1 MKRIFQLSIIA
12 LLAFCCV
19 SQAFAQKREHRAV
32 WMSAY
37 VADWPSG
44 AITSGNADAMKQI
57 CRNNLDSLQRNN
69 FTTIYYHV
77 RAMCDA
83 MYDSKYEPW
92 SSYVSGTRGVA
103 PAFDPFAFLMEE
115 AHKRGIEVYA
125 WLNPYRYQNSAYNE
139 GWGQNGGDKNYEN
152 SHPEWLIKWKTSERT
167 WTILNPALPE
177 VKQRIVDV
185 IADIMDKYDVD
196 GIVFDDYFYQN
207 GLPESYDA
215 EDYAAYKEQGGTLSQ
230 LDWRRDHVNDMV
242 RKVNNYIKSTKPWV
256 RFGISPAGVACSRA
270 DVAEKYGV
278 RPCPGSDWQ
287 YNGIC
292 SDPMAWIS
300 EGSIDFIS
308 PQVYWLIGNS
318 NADFGLITPWWYEVT
333 AKYNR
338 HCYISQDLSNTA
350 SSQAL
355 FTEFLDQIDLTRTSD
370 TMGAPGTVYFP
381 WKTLKNRRGYDLS
394 IPGNPKMMQMMNYL
408 RYYAFP
414 SNSLTPAVS
423 WMPAECPGAVSNL
436 QRNGRTLSWEGSENV
451 RYAVYFVPKSVDT
464 KTFRKDAEYLHI
476 VSYDNTYEIP
486 DAVADYPGFGIA
498 DADLDNYNYAVA
510 ILDRY
515 GNEYSAFFVGQPV
528 ETAVKPTP
536 TFPVQGEK
544 APGIF
549 NFRWDGSSSVYEI
562 IVSDDA
568 EMKNVLARKE
578 VEANFIPSVD
588 VCTFEAD
595 KTYYWKVVARQNN
608 AADVTSDVN
617 SFTVDAFRVISP
629 ENGATGCDDNLT
641 VEWTAMGDVTYHV
654 QISSQIDM
662 SDVVYET
669 NVTSSSVQIPQY
681 TLAGGTTYYLQV
693 SAEVDGI
700 AFNSSIVEFSVK
712 VMPGVAPEFVNPAE
726 EGVTLYSNSKI
737 QVKPQP
743 GVTLCTVWISSSNT
757 FPARTSYAGS
767 FPDFQFETG
776 ELSGLKVGSSYMK
789 DGTTYY
795 VRANVSYINEEG
807 KTETSDWT
815 VSSFVYSAEAG
826 VEDIAADAVYIR
838 SGEVPTLVA
847 GQAGLEV
854 CLYSLDGKLLLSSV
868 TDAAGEFK
876 FSDLNTGVYLVS
888 VRLVDGSVKTLK
900 MTY

>member
-1 MKRIFQLSIIA
+1 MKKIFQFSIIA

-19 SQAFAQKREHRAV
+19 SQAFGQKREHRAV

-57 CRNNLDSLQRNN
+57 CLNNLDSLQRNN

-92 SSYVSGTRGVA
+92 SSFVSGTRGVA

-215 EDYAAYKEQGGTLSQ
+215 ENYTAYKEQGGTLSQ
-230 LDWRRDHVNDMV
+230 LDWRREHVNDMV

-256 RFGISPAGVACSRA
+256 RFGISPAGVACSNA
-270 DVAEKYGV
+270 DVAAKYGV

-318 NADFGLITPWWYEVT
+318 NADYGLITPWWYEVT
-333 AKYNR
+333 AQYNR

-381 WKTLKNRRGYDLS
+381 WKTLKSRRGYDLS
-394 IPGNPKMMQMMNYL
+394 TPGQYKMMYMMNYL
-408 RYYAFP
+408 RYYAFS

-436 QRNGRTLSWEGSENV
+436 QRNGRTLSWEGPENV

-464 KTFRKDAEYLHI
+464 KTFRKEAEYLHI
-476 VSYDNTYEIP
+476 VSYDKTYEIP
-486 DAVADYPGFGIA
+486 DAVDDYPGFGIA

-515 GNEYSAFFVGQPV
+515 GNEYSAFFVGQSV
-528 ETAVKPTP
+528 ETVEKPIP
-536 TFPVQGEK
+536 TFPAHGEK
-544 APGIF
+544 APGVF

-588 VCTFEAD
+588 VCAFEAD

-608 AADVTSDVN
+608 AADVASDVN

-629 ENGATGCDDNLT
+629 KNGATGCDDNLT
-641 VEWTAMGDVTYHV
+641 VEWTALDDVEYRLL
-654 QISSQIDM
+654 ISSSNAM
-662 SDVVYET
+662 KDVVYET
-669 NVTSSSVQIPQY
+669 ETTASSVQIPKC

-700 AFNSSIVEFSVK
+700 AFDSPIVEFSLK

-767 FPDFQFETG
+767 FPNFQFETG

-826 VEDIAADAVYIR
+826 VKDVAADAVYIR

-847 GQAGLEV
+847 GQAGMGV

-888 VRLVDGSVKTLK
+888 VRLTDGSVKTLK

>member
-1 MKRIFQLSIIA
+1 MIA

-19 SQAFAQKREHRAV
+19 SQAFGQKREHRAV

-256 RFGISPAGVACSRA
+256 RFGISPAGVACSNA
-270 DVAEKYGV
+270 DVAAKYGV
-278 RPCPGSDWQ
+278 TPCPGSDWQ

-381 WKTLKNRRGYDLS
+381 WKTLKNSRGYDLS

-436 QRNGRTLSWEGSENV
+436 QRNGRTLSWEGPENV

-486 DAVADYPGFGIA
+486 DAVVDYPGFGIA

-536 TFPVQGEK
+536 AFPVQGEK
-544 APGIF
+544 APGVF

-578 VEANFIPSVD
+578 VEANFVPSVD
-588 VCTFEAD
+588 VCAFEAD

-608 AADVTSDVN
+608 AADVASDVN

-629 ENGATGCDDNLT
+629 KNGATGCDDNLT
-641 VEWTAMGDVTYHV
+641 VEWTALDDVEYRLL
-654 QISSQIDM
+654 ISSSNAM
-662 SDVVYET
+662 KDVVYET
-669 NVTSSSVQIPQY
+669 ETTASSVQIPKC

-700 AFNSSIVEFSVK
+700 AFDSPIVEFSVK

-826 VEDIAADAVYIR
+826 VKDVAADAVYIR

-847 GQAGLEV
+847 GQADLEV
-854 CLYSLDGKLLLSSV
+854 RLYSLDGKLLLSSV

-876 FSDLNTGVYLVS
+876 FTDLNTGVYLVS
-888 VRLVDGSVKTLK
+888 VRFADGSVKTLK

>member
-1 MKRIFQLSIIA
+1 MKKIFQLSIIA

-19 SQAFAQKREHRAV
+19 SQAFAQKRDHRAV

-185 IADIMDKYDVD
+185 IADIMNKYDVD

-333 AKYNR
+333 TQYNR

-350 SSQAL
+350 STNAL

-436 QRNGRTLSWEGSENV
+436 QRNGRTLSWEGPENV

-498 DADLDNYNYAVA
+498 EADLDNYNYAVA

-544 APGIF
+544 APGVF

-588 VCTFEAD
+588 VCAFEAD

-608 AADVTSDVN
+608 AADVASDVN

-629 ENGATGCDDNLT
+629 KNGATGCDDNLT
-641 VEWTAMGDVTYHV
+641 VEWTALDDVEYRLL
-654 QISSQIDM
+654 ISSSNAM
-662 SDVVYET
+662 KDVVYET
-669 NVTSSSVQIPQY
+669 ETTASSVQIPKC

-826 VEDIAADAVYIR
+826 VADVAADAVYIR

-888 VRLVDGSVKTLK
+888 VRFADGSIKTLK

>member
-1 MKRIFQLSIIA
+1 MKKIFQLSIIA

-185 IADIMDKYDVD
+185 IADIMNKYDVD

-256 RFGISPAGVACSRA
+256 RFGISPAGVACSNA
-270 DVAEKYGV
+270 DVAAKYGV
-278 RPCPGSDWQ
+278 TPCPGSDWQ

-423 WMPAECPGAVSNL
+423 WMPAECPGAVSSL
-436 QRNGRTLSWEGSENV
+436 QRNGRTLSWDGPENV

-464 KTFRKDAEYLHI
+464 KTFRKEAEYLHI

-544 APGIF
+544 APGVF

-578 VEANFIPSVD
+578 VEANFVPSVD
-588 VCTFEAD
+588 VCAFEAD

-641 VEWTAMGDVTYHV
+641 VEWTPMGEVTYHV
-654 QISSQIDM
+654 HISSMVDM

-669 NVTSSSVQIPQY
+669 DVTSSSVQIPQY

-712 VMPGVAPEFVNPAE
+712 VMSGVAPEFVNPAE

-826 VEDIAADAVYIR
+826 VKDVAADAVYIR

-888 VRLVDGSVKTLK
+888 VRFADGSIKTLK

>member
-1 MKRIFQLSIIA
+1 MKKIFQLSIIA

-152 SHPEWLIKWKTSERT
+152 CHPEWLIKWKTSERT

-242 RKVNNYIKSTKPWV
+242 RKVNDYIKSTKPWV

-451 RYAVYFVPKSVDT
+451 RYAVYFVPKSVGT

-498 DADLDNYNYAVA
+498 DTDLDNYNYAVA

-641 VEWTAMGDVTYHV
+641 VEWTPMGDVTYHV
-654 QISSQIDM
+654 HISSMVDM

-826 VEDIAADAVYIR
+826 VEDVVADAVYIR

-854 CLYSLDGKLLLSSV
+854 WLYSLDGKLLLSSV

>member
-1 MKRIFQLSIIA
+1 MKKIFQFSIIA

-19 SQAFAQKREHRAV
+19 SQAFGQKREHRAV

-57 CRNNLDSLQRNN
+57 CLNNLDSLQRNN

-92 SSYVSGTRGVA
+92 SSFVSGTRGVA

-185 IADIMDKYDVD
+185 IADIMNKYDVD

-256 RFGISPAGVACSRA
+256 RFGISPAGVACSNA
-270 DVAEKYGV
+270 DVAAKYGV
-278 RPCPGSDWQ
+278 TPCPGSDWQ

-436 QRNGRTLSWEGSENV
+436 QRNGRTLSWEGPENV

-498 DADLDNYNYAVA
+498 EADLDNYNYAVA

-544 APGIF
+544 APGVF

-588 VCTFEAD
+588 VCAFEAD

-608 AADVTSDVN
+608 AADVASDVN

-629 ENGATGCDDNLT
+629 KNGATGCDDNLT
-641 VEWTAMGDVTYHV
+641 VEWTALDDVEYRLL
-654 QISSQIDM
+654 ISSSNAM
-662 SDVVYET
+662 KDVVYET
-669 NVTSSSVQIPQY
+669 ETTASSVQIPKC

-700 AFNSSIVEFSVK
+700 AFDSPIVEFSVK

-767 FPDFQFETG
+767 FPNFQFETG

-826 VEDIAADAVYIR
+826 VKDVAADAVYIR

-847 GQAGLEV
+847 GQADLEV
-854 CLYSLDGKLLLSSV
+854 RLYSLDGKLLLSSV

-876 FSDLNTGVYLVS
+876 FTDLNTGVYLVS
-888 VRLVDGSVKTLK
+888 VRFADGSVKTLK

>member
-1 MKRIFQLSIIA
+1 MIA

-19 SQAFAQKREHRAV
+19 SQAFGQKREHRAV

-185 IADIMDKYDVD
+185 IADIMNKYDVD

-256 RFGISPAGVACSRA
+256 RFGISPAGVACSNA
-270 DVAEKYGV
+270 DVAAKYGV
-278 RPCPGSDWQ
+278 TPCPGSDWQ

-381 WKTLKNRRGYDLS
+381 WKTLKSRRGYDLS
-394 IPGNPKMMQMMNYL
+394 TPGQYKMMYMMNYL
-408 RYYAFP
+408 RYYAFS

-436 QRNGRTLSWEGSENV
+436 QRNGRTLSWDGPENV

-498 DADLDNYNYAVA
+498 EADLDNYNYAVA

-544 APGIF
+544 APGVF

-588 VCTFEAD
+588 VCAFEAD

-608 AADVTSDVN
+608 AADVASDVN

-629 ENGATGCDDNLT
+629 KNGATGCDDNLT
-641 VEWTAMGDVTYHV
+641 VEWTALDDVEYRLL
-654 QISSQIDM
+654 ISSSNAM
-662 SDVVYET
+662 KDVVYET
-669 NVTSSSVQIPQY
+669 ETTASSVQIPKC

-700 AFNSSIVEFSVK
+700 AFDSPIVEFSVK

-767 FPDFQFETG
+767 FPNFQFETG

-826 VEDIAADAVYIR
+826 VKDVAADAVYIR

-847 GQAGLEV
+847 GQAGMGV
-854 CLYSLDGKLLLSSV
+854 CLYSLDGKLLLTSV

-888 VRLVDGSVKTLK
+888 VRLTDGSVKTLK